1 MKQITE
7 QQALSKLT
15 ALCSQSEHCSQDALE
30 KMQKWGLTKEAQAR
44 NMAYLIQE
52 KYIDDNRFA
61 LFFINDKIKYN
72 QWGRRKIEQALYVKH
87 ISKDISDPIFEGI
100 PDETYL
106 EVLRPLLKNKHKNI
120 HAKNE
125 YELNLKLIKFALSR
139 GFSMDLIK
147 QCLDNIEE
155 IPDNDF

>member
-15 ALCSQSEHCSQDALE
+15 ALCSRSEHCSQDALE
-30 KMQKWGLTKEAQAR
+30 KMQKWGLTEDAQAR

-52 KYIDDNRFA
+52 KYIDDHRFT

-87 ISKDISDPIFEGI
+87 ISKDISDPVFEGI
-100 PDETYL
+100 PDEMYL
-106 EVLRPLLKNKHKNI
+106 EVLRPLLKNKYKNI
-120 HAKNE
+120 HARNE
-125 YELNLKLIKFALSR
+125 YELNLKLIKFALGK
-139 GFSMDLIK
+139 GFSIDLIK

>member
-15 ALCSQSEHCSQDALE
+15 ALCSQSEHCSQDTLE

-61 LFFINDKIKYN
+61 FFLSTIK
-72 QWGRRKIEQALYVKH
+72 
-87 ISKDISDPIFEGI
+87 
-100 PDETYL
+100 
-106 EVLRPLLKNKHKNI
+106 
-120 HAKNE
+120 
-125 YELNLKLIKFALSR
+125 
-139 GFSMDLIK
+139 
-147 QCLDNIEE
+147 
-155 IPDNDF
+155 